1 MQINEFYLD
10 LKKFDFKDNIQGLID
25 TSTTQSESKGP
36 QFSIDIDK
44 NVPKSIIRDP

>member
-25 TSTTQSESKGP
+25 TSMMQSELKRL

-44 NVPKSIIRDP
+44 NVPKSIICDP